1 MSRSS
6 MRLKDFALPPLRDA
20 LRVLIK
26 ALIILTVANVVLL
39 AADINPVH
47 ALIRLNTFDLLGK
60 ARTRLIYPGDLANGQ
75 LPVEALLAAHAAGTP
90 KPAGEYRVFLLGD
103 AGIAGWG
110 VPDGDTLADELNEL
124 ALRRIGQRVVVYNL
138 AYPQPSALRDLLILD
153 AALAYE
159 PDLIVWFVTPET
171 LNNAPSADESNPV
184 FYEINADRLAALAE
198 EYPDLVGGWVQAR
211 NLLPAGPEG
220 PRLTTLRDQGLL
232 PIWLRS
238 LSYPFRQAHLAR
250 LPDPPEGLPPPP
262 RPRYTMQHPGF
273 RNMPDNVWDIL
284 RAGCRA
290 AGAGGAELVVVNQ
303 PIAVGEEQ
311 GAVASYNQ
319 RYGREMYDRYR
330 EALVWFT
337 DYYGLWYVDL
347 WDAIPSGRFM
357 DAPTHL
363 DALGHK
369 MLAAQ
374 LQNVLTG
381 QGGSACR

>member
-1 MSRSS
+1 M
-6 MRLKDFALPPLRDA
+6 
-20 LRVLIK
+20 
-26 ALIILTVANVVLL
+26 
-39 AADINPVH
+39 
-47 ALIRLNTFDLLGK
+47 
-60 ARTRLIYPGDLANGQ
+60 
-75 LPVEALLAAHAAGTP
+75 
-90 KPAGEYRVFLLGD
+90 FLLGD

-171 LNNAPSADESNPV
+171 LNNAPSADGPTRSFTDQRRP
-184 FYEINADRLAALAE
+184 AGRSAE
-198 EYPDLVGGWVQAR
+198 EYPDLVGGWVQAGTCS
-211 NLLPAGPEG
+211 AGPEG

-238 LSYPFRQAHLAR
+238 LSYRSGRRTLPGCPTCPRVCRLAAPALIR
-250 LPDPPEGLPPPP
+250 CSIPASV
-262 RPRYTMQHPGF
+262 T
-273 RNMPDNVWDIL
+273 
-284 RAGCRA
+284 CRTTCGISCVR
-290 AGAGGAELVVVNQ
+290 GAGQ
-303 PIAVGEEQ
+303 PGGRRGVGRRQ
-311 GAVASYNQ
+311 PADRRGRGTGAVASYNQ

-347 WDAIPSGRFM
+347 WDAIPPGRFM

>member
-1 MSRSS
+1 
-6 MRLKDFALPPLRDA
+6 
-20 LRVLIK
+20 
-26 ALIILTVANVVLL
+26 
-39 AADINPVH
+39 
-47 ALIRLNTFDLLGK
+47 
-60 ARTRLIYPGDLANGQ
+60 
-75 LPVEALLAAHAAGTP
+75 
-90 KPAGEYRVFLLGD
+90 
-103 AGIAGWG
+103 
-110 VPDGDTLADELNEL
+110 
-124 ALRRIGQRVVVYNL
+124 
-138 AYPQPSALRDLLILD
+138 
-153 AALAYE
+153 
-159 PDLIVWFVTPET
+159 
-171 LNNAPSADESNPV
+171 
-184 FYEINADRLAALAE
+184 
-198 EYPDLVGGWVQAR
+198 
-211 NLLPAGPEG
+211 
-220 PRLTTLRDQGLL
+220 
-232 PIWLRS
+232 
-238 LSYPFRQAHLAR
+238 
-250 LPDPPEGLPPPP
+250 
-262 RPRYTMQHPGF
+262 MQHPGF

-290 AGAGGAELVVVNQ
+290 AGAGGAALVVVNQ